1 MLILTIEV
9 LAIVIPLA
17 GIVALLVQ
25 KQQSDSSIR
34 LLLTSLGCLVM
45 NIGTLLMETAQTEA
59 EASMAV
65 RFEYLGNAIFYYF
78 FITFL
83 IAYLRIKIPKL
94 PLYCWACFECA
105 VVVRVAQKT
114 LAFGYVLIILF
125 IIIIYAWTKVSVE
138 AVSAGTNSVSTKL
151 PKVTL

>member
-1 MLILTIEV
+1 MLIITIEV

-78 FITFL
+78 FIIFL
-83 IAYLRIKIPKL
+83 FPYSIP
-94 PLYCWACFECA
+94 
-105 VVVRVAQKT
+105 
-114 LAFGYVLIILF
+114 
-125 IIIIYAWTKVSVE
+125 
-138 AVSAGTNSVSTKL
+138 
-151 PKVTL
+151 